1 MGNVAINGFGRI
13 GRSILR
19 IIVENDSDINVV
31 AINDL
36 GNYENLAYLLKHDSV
51 MGILD
56 KKVSVAGDKLIV
68 DDRTIQLTSIKDP
81 AELPWKEMNV
91 DVVVEST
98 GIFRDSESLNKHL
111 DAGAKKVLL
120 TVPPKD
126 DIDATI
132 VLGVNDGD
140 LKPEDKIVSNASCTT
155 NCLAPI
161 AKVLDD
167 NFGIISGLM
176 TTVHAYTNDQALA
189 ETTHSDFRRGRS
201 ATQNIIPTSTGA
213 AKAVGMVLPEL
224 NGKLDGMAMRVPVPD
239 GSVVDLV
246 VELEKK
252 VSIDDIN
259 KAVKNAADN
268 ELNGILEYSEVPLVS
283 TDILNNPHSSI
294 YDASS
299 TQLLEGNHVK
309 VVCWYDNEWGY
320 SNRVVNLIGNLLD
333 NG

>member
-56 KKVSVAGDKLIV
+56 RNVSIAGDKLIV
-68 DDRTIQLTSIKDP
+68 DDRSIQLTSIKDP
-81 AELPWKEMNV
+81 AELPWKEMDV

-132 VLGVNDGD
+132 VLGVNDSD

-155 NCLAPI
+155 NCLAPM
-161 AKVLDD
+161 AKVFNDS
-167 NFGIISGLM
+167 FGVKQGFI
-176 TTVHAYTNDQALA
+176 TTVHAYTADQRLQDAPHKDL
-189 ETTHSDFRRGRS
+189 RRSRG
-201 ATQNIIPTSTGA
+201 AAVNMIPTSTGA
-213 AKAVGMVLPEL
+213 AVAVGLVLPEL
-224 NGKLDGMAMRVPVPD
+224 AGKLDGLAVRVPTPT
-239 GSVVDLV
+239 GSVTDLTVVLDRDVTVDEV
-246 VELEKK
+246 
-252 VSIDDIN
+252 
-259 KAVKNAADN
+259 NAAMKAAADGPMKGV
-268 ELNGILEYSEVPLVS
+268 LSYCTDPIVS
-283 TDILNNPHSSI
+283 SDIVGDPHSCIFDSELTR
-294 YDASS
+294 AS
-299 TQLLEGNHVK
+299 GNVVK
-309 VVCWYDNEWGY
+309 VFGWYDNEAGY
-320 SNRVVNLIGNLLD
+320 ATRVADLVERI
-333 NG
+333 

>member
-1 MGNVAINGFGRI
+1 MSNIAINGFGRI

-19 IIVENDSDINVV
+19 IIVENNSDINVV

-56 KKVSVAGDKLIV
+56 KDIRVEGDQLIV
-68 DDRTIQLTSIKDP
+68 DSRSIQLTSIKDP
-81 AELPWKEMNV
+81 AELPWKELNV

-98 GIFRDSESLNKHL
+98 GIFRDNESLKKHL
-111 DAGAKKVLL
+111 SAGAKKVLL

-132 VLGVNDGD
+132 VLGVNDED
-140 LKPEDKIVSNASCTT
+140 LKPDDKIVSNASCTT

-213 AKAVGMVLPEL
+213 AKAVGMVLPKL

-246 VELEKK
+246 VELEKN
-252 VSIDDIN
+252 VTIDEIN

-268 ELNGILEYSEVPLVS
+268 ELNGILEYSDIPLVS

-320 SNRVVNLIGNLLD
+320 SNRVVDLIGNLLN

>member
-56 KKVSVAGDKLIV
+56 KNVSVAGDKLIV

-81 AELPWKEMNV
+81 AELPWKEMDV

-259 KAVKNAADN
+259 KAVKNAAEN

-320 SNRVVNLIGNLLD
+320 SNRVVDLIGNLLD

>member
-51 MGILD
+51 MGVLD
-56 KKVSVAGDKLIV
+56 RKVSVAGDKLIV

-81 AELPWKEMNV
+81 AELPWKEMDV

-320 SNRVVNLIGNLLD
+320 SNRVVDLIGNLLD

>member
-1 MGNVAINGFGRI
+1 
-13 GRSILR
+13 
-19 IIVENDSDINVV
+19 
-31 AINDL
+31 
-36 GNYENLAYLLKHDSV
+36 
-51 MGILD
+51 
-56 KKVSVAGDKLIV
+56 
-68 DDRTIQLTSIKDP
+68 
-81 AELPWKEMNV
+81 MNV

-167 NFGIISGLM
+167 NFGIISGLI

-320 SNRVVNLIGNLLD
+320 SNRVVDLIGNLLN

>member
-1 MGNVAINGFGRI
+1 MGNIAINGFGRI

-19 IIVENDSDINVV
+19 IIVQNNSDINVV

-56 KKVSVAGDKLIV
+56 NDVRVEGDKLLV
-68 DDRTIQLTSIKDP
+68 DGRSIQLTSIKDP
-81 AELPWKEMNV
+81 AELPWKELNV

-111 DAGAKKVLL
+111 SAGAKKVLL

-132 VLGVNDGD
+132 VLGVNDED
-140 LKPEDKIVSNASCTT
+140 LKPDDKIVSNASCTT

-167 NFGIISGLM
+167 NFGIKSGLM

-213 AKAVGMVLPEL
+213 AKAVGMVLPKL

-246 VELEKK
+246 VELEKN
-252 VSIDDIN
+252 VTIDEIN

-268 ELNGILEYSEVPLVS
+268 ELNGILEYSDIPLVS

-320 SNRVVNLIGNLLD
+320 SNRVVDLIGNLLN